1 MSKCEKV
8 SKEQLFFF
16 GIIAGYALLG
26 LFLIVPAILMA
37 FPGNA
42 LLLAVA
48 VIIVIIIVLFALAI
62 ILKGLSR
69 LFHHRKH

>member
-1 MSKCEKV
+1 MSKYEHV
-8 SKEQLFFF
+8 SNEWLFFF

-26 LFLIVPAILMA
+26 LFLIVPSLLMGI
-37 FPGNA
+37 GNL

-69 LFHHRKH
+69 LFHYRKH

>member
-1 MSKCEKV
+1 MSKYEHV
-8 SKEQLFFF
+8 SNEWLFFF

-26 LFLIVPAILMA
+26 LFLIVPGILA
-37 FPGNA
+37 GLSGN
-42 LLLAVA
+42 LLLIILA

-69 LFHHRKH
+69 LFHHRSH

>member
-1 MSKCEKV
+1 MSKYEHL
-8 SKEQLFFF
+8 SNEWLFFF

-26 LFLIVPAILMA
+26 LFLIVPAIL
-37 FPGNA
+37 PVGNA
-42 LLLAVA
+42 LLLALV
-48 VIIVIIIVLFALAI
+48 VIIVTIIVLFALAI